1 MLIRAFVWAGHKW
14 VPNLV
19 LDIPVM
25 PVCALL
31 LCKLLVCR
39 QARKESPCSP
49 SVHGKHSASQQAL
62 EPSSGMSAQVQVGPK
77 RHKVDVFMTT
87 DADFNDSVRCYM
99 FLLQSDI
106 FRDRT
111 RGSIYQH
118 VR

>member
-1 MLIRAFVWAGHKW
+1 MAFVQAAG
-14 VPNLV
+14 VQA
-19 LDIPVM
+19 
-25 PVCALL
+25 CSREESLL
-31 LCKLLVCR
+31 SLILW
-39 QARKESPCSP
+39 QAVTAS
-49 SVHGKHSASQQAL
+49 SQQAL
-62 EPSSGMSAQVQVGPK
+62 ELSSVWAAQVQVGPK

>member
-1 MLIRAFVWAGHKW
+1 M
-14 VPNLV
+14 
-19 LDIPVM
+19 
-25 PVCALL
+25 
-31 LCKLLVCR
+31 
-39 QARKESPCSP
+39 
-49 SVHGKHSASQQAL
+49 
-62 EPSSGMSAQVQVGPK
+62 GPK

>member
-1 MLIRAFVWAGHKW
+1 M
-14 VPNLV
+14 
-19 LDIPVM
+19 
-25 PVCALL
+25 
-31 LCKLLVCR
+31 
-39 QARKESPCSP
+39 
-49 SVHGKHSASQQAL
+49 
-62 EPSSGMSAQVQVGPK
+62 GPK

-118 VR
+118 IRWPRLAAVSAMRAT

>member
-1 MLIRAFVWAGHKW
+1 MG
-14 VPNLV
+14 
-19 LDIPVM
+19 
-25 PVCALL
+25 
-31 LCKLLVCR
+31 
-39 QARKESPCSP
+39 
-49 SVHGKHSASQQAL
+49 
-62 EPSSGMSAQVQVGPK
+62 AQVQVGPK